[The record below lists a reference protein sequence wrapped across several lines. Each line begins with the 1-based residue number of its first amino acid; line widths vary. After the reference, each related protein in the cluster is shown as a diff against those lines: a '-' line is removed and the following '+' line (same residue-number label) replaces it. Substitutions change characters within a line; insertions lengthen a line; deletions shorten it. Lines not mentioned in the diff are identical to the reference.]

1 MRHLIVEACIA
12 RGLLDKSAYFWLV
25 GNGTVANLQIPSS
38 PSQPSPWSAFMEGAP
53 LTSSLRS
60 ALMLQPAGRYCQPL
74 HLRHPFVHQCA
85 LTLVADML
93 LSANILAQN
102 E

>member
-1 MRHLIVEACIA
+1 
-12 RGLLDKSAYFWLV
+12 
-25 GNGTVANLQIPSS
+25 
-38 PSQPSPWSAFMEGAP
+38 
-53 LTSSLRS
+53 LRS

-93 LSANILAQN
+93 LSANILVQN